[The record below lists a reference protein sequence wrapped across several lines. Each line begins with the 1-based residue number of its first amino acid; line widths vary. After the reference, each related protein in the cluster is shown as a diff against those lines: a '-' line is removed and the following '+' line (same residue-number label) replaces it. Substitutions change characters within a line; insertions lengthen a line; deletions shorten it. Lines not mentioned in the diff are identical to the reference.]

1 MATKLDI
8 AKRLYSARG
17 ARAASEASAG
27 GVAGTSGSASVRYG
41 YAQADSADGW
51 VQVKLDNSDDTV
63 NCTCDSPISEGQR
76 VSVIVTST
84 GQLKALP
91 IGNNILDA
99 AVGGSVTNV
108 VTEYAAGTSDTVAP
122 TNGWSE
128 SYPTTADYVW
138 QRLKTTKGD
147 GTVSYST
154 PVCIAK
160 PPEGYDRD
168 ATYYAT
174 SPTSGATS
182 AKTATV
188 QSGGSFSLEEG
199 ATVSVT
205 FVHGN
210 TASNPTLN
218 VSGTGAKPIRT
229 NGTPYAY
236 WADGA
241 SVLFVYDG
249 TYWQVASSPVYAST
263 TTVGNPASKNVYIDG
278 SHVAIRNGTTEYS
291 TFTADDIHLGL
302 NASSDSNIYLFNDT
316 MRMAA
321 TSGSDWD
328 GSEASLE
335 IGPVPGVDPGRML
348 FKMDDD
354 AYLSIVPRSSV
365 SMGTLSAT
373 TLSNSTIVNIQAL
386 DSTGGGIVNVTTGA
400 GRTQFSSGYVDMVNV
415 GSIQKPACS
424 IGWEGRNIALS
435 SANKVLTADRQY
447 YRNGL
452 GTTSIGTVI
461 ERSGNYIYVTVQER
475 IISCPVEVSCI
486 VEAQGISNTN
496 FAAGIECEPVGYG
509 SVSPSSYPGGVVTA
523 NGYATITVPPCIF
536 ELEGGESY
544 RFSCV
549 ARTTNATGNVQ
560 LWQMTVRML

>member
-1 MATKLDI
+1 MSTELDI
-8 AKRLYSARG
+8 AKMMWGWGES
-17 ARAASEASAG
+17 G
-27 GVAGTSGSASVRYG
+27 GGGTTGSNPGTSYGAQTSVRYG
-41 YAQADSADGW
+41 TVTSVNGDGT
-51 VQVKLDNSDDTV
+51 VTIELDGTGETV
-63 NCTCDSPISEGQR
+63 TL
-76 VSVIVTST
+76 VTST
-84 GQLKALP
+84 PLAAGDRVTVVVQGSTYLVYSTDQLSEQIKKSLTKVE
-91 IGNNILDA
+91 I
-99 AVGGSVTNV
+99 
-108 VTEYAAGTSDTVAP
+108 EYAEGENDTEAP
-122 TNGWSE
+122 ESGWGAD
-128 SYPTTADYVW
+128 YPTMAQYVW
-138 QRLKTTKGD
+138 QRTKTTAAD
-147 GTVSYST
+147 GTVTYST
-154 PVCIAK
+154 PRCVAR
-160 PPEGYDRD
+160 PPDGYDND
-168 ATYYAT
+168 ATFYAT
-174 SPTSGATS
+174 SSSSSSTSS
-182 AKTATV
+182 KTATV
-188 QSGGSFSLEEG
+188 RSGGDFSLESG
-199 ATVSVT
+199 ATVSVKFT
-205 FVHGN
+205 NGN
-210 TASNPTLN
+210 TASSPTLN
-218 VSGTGAKPIRT
+218 VDGTGARPVRT

-236 WADGA
+236 WSSGA
-241 SVLFVYDG
+241 TVLFVYDG
-249 TYWQVASSPVYAST
+249 TYWQVASTPVYAST

-435 SANKVLTADRQY
+435 SSNKVLTADRQY
-447 YRNGL
+447 YRNGI

-486 VEAQGISNTN
+486 IEAQGISNTN